1 MTLNVKGDCKKSLA
15 NVIANMYV
23 AQSWL
28 SIRGK
33 EEWEKGRNEKRKR
46 EKKHVVA
53 DVSLGTTAVR
63 RNGQNSGLKPRR
75 LLPTRSNHRCF
86 FLHLGLIGF
95 RALAKS
101 RNIPLFLIFLENKL
115 RVGLSEG
122 IFFVPPKVGTTSKR
136 ESRSF
141 KKHEKSVDDINDN
154 NNENKAERG
163 ARESEEGKAREPKR
177 HRVRRGEKRKKRK
190 RREGKKSRGETKAMI
205 NSTLDVQD
213 H

>member
-1 MTLNVKGDCKKSLA
+1 MSSRICTLRNLGSR
-15 NVIANMYV
+15 Y
-23 AQSWL
+23 
-28 SIRGK
+28 
-33 EEWEKGRNEKRKR
+33 EEEKNGGRNEKRKR

-122 IFFVPPKVGTTSKR
+122 IFFVPPKVGATSKR

>member
-1 MTLNVKGDCKKSLA
+1 MTLNVKGDCKKRLA

-28 SIRGK
+28 SIRGR

-122 IFFVPPKVGTTSKR
+122 IFFVPPKVAEQPRNGRVDRLRNTRNLSTTSTIIITRIMRREEHANRKR
-136 ESRSF
+136 ERRGSRKGIAYDVA
-141 KKHEKSVDDINDN
+141 KKGRKEKG
-154 NNENKAERG
+154 EKEKKAEERQ
-163 ARESEEGKAREPKR
+163 R
-177 HRVRRGEKRKKRK
+177 
-190 RREGKKSRGETKAMI
+190 
-205 NSTLDVQD
+205 Q
-213 H
+213 

>member
-1 MTLNVKGDCKKSLA
+1 MTLNVKGDCKKRLA

-28 SIRGK
+28 SIRGR
-33 EEWEKGRNEKRKR
+33 EEWGRNEKRKR

-122 IFFVPPKVGTTSKR
+122 IFFVPPKVGATSKR